1 MKQGWEIKKLGD
13 ICTIK
18 GRIGFRG
25 YTRNDLVEEGEG
37 AITLSPSNIV
47 NDVINFD
54 KCQYISW
61 YKYDESPEIQ
71 IFEGDVIYAKT
82 ASIGKVAII
91 KHLPEKAT
99 INPQFVV
106 FKDIKCNHDFL
117 YYAVRGNGFKEQV
130 SLIING
136 VAIPTISQSNMA
148 KLTIPVP
155 PIAEQEKIVAELD
168 CLSWIIEKK
177 KQQLKELDNLAQS
190 IFYEMF
196 GDPDNSRFPKLPLQN
211 LSEYKLSYGS
221 GASAVEFDEDVRY
234 IRITDIQE
242 DGKLDSNAMSPSVY
256 EEKYL
261 LHDGDI
267 LFARSGATVGKTY
280 HYRNTDGK
288 AIYAGYLIRFI
299 PNQKLVLPEYVFY
312 YTRSDYYHAFI
323 RKSAQAVAQPNI
335 NAKQYGDLIVC
346 VPPLA
351 LQQEFAS
358 KIEAIE
364 KQKELIAQSIKETET
379 LFNSRMDYY
388 FN

>member
-1 MKQGWEIKKLGD
+1 MKQGWEIKKLGEVCSVAAGQGAPQGD
-13 ICTIK
+13 ANYCLDGIPFIK
-18 GRIGFRG
+18 AG
-25 YTRNDLVEEGEG
+25 NLEDLVNGLPE
-37 AITLSPSNIV
+37 L
-47 NDVINFD
+47 
-54 KCQYISW
+54 
-61 YKYDESPEIQ
+61 EIQ
-71 IFEGDVIYAKT
+71 KVSDEVAKQHRLKIY
-82 ASIGKVAII
+82 
-91 KHLPEKAT
+91 KAGS
-99 INPQFVV
+99 VV
-106 FKDIKCNHDFL
+106 FAKSGMSCMKGHVYSLRADCYVVSHLAILTPHGISTAFLKYILTFHRPNTLVKDCAYPSISLEDIKAF
-117 YYAVRGNGFKEQV
+117 
-130 SLIING
+130 
-136 VAIPTISQSNMA
+136 P
-148 KLTIPVP
+148 IPVP
-155 PIAEQEKIVAELD
+155 SRNEQEKIVAELD
-168 CLSWIIEKK
+168 CLSGIIEKK

-364 KQKELIAQSIKETET
+364 KQKKLIKQSIQEAET